1 MSLLVVLAS
10 TSLALLVRILCESQQ
25 VQLTRLCMVIL
36 LTLLIF
42 LLGSLH
48 FGIQSFL
55 LYQLQEDFNMSLHY
69 FKTGMVLLTA
79 VPPIICFFVDSIKH
93 LRQGRLALKLTL
105 LRALDNT
112 AEVKKSGGS
121 LPQETREGTVVS
133 CSNSVLTRVQRSST

>member
-79 VPPIICFFVDSIKH
+79 VPTPSFAFLLIPLSI
-93 LRQGRLALKLTL
+93 
-105 LRALDNT
+105 
-112 AEVKKSGGS
+112 
-121 LPQETREGTVVS
+121 
-133 CSNSVLTRVQRSST
+133 

>member
-36 LTLLIF
+36 LTVLIF

-79 VPPIICFFVDSIKH
+79 VPTPSFAFLLTPLSI
-93 LRQGRLALKLTL
+93 
-105 LRALDNT
+105 
-112 AEVKKSGGS
+112 
-121 LPQETREGTVVS
+121 
-133 CSNSVLTRVQRSST
+133 